1 MSVVFY
7 YASLLCLMWV
17 ILPVTHQQ
25 NMRGGQRRGGGRKK
39 QRQRPVVNTAGSIT
53 ENGNQLIRA
62 LTINYPLHIFDG
74 KHKDWRA
81 TAKYSEELVVSSE
94 AEKSWTEVSQAQ
106 DQEDIWLYENW
117 FYGMAGG
124 VIMESG
130 ALNGILFSNSFMF
143 EHFANW
149 TAIHVG
155 QCITFHLLH

>member
-1 MSVVFY
+1 MRGII
-7 YASLLCLMWV
+7 YALL
-17 ILPVTHQQ
+17 ILVTFLPLTRQQ
-25 NMRGGQRRGGGRKK
+25 NMRGGGQRRARKK
-39 QRQRPVVNTAGSIT
+39 MRQRPVVNTAGSISGI
-53 ENGNQLIRA
+53 GNQLIRA

-74 KHKDWRA
+74 KHEDWRSA
-81 TAKYSEELVVSSE
+81 AKYSTELVESSE
-94 AEKSWTEVSQAQ
+94 ADKLWTEVSQAQ

-143 EHFANW
+143 ENFANW

-155 QCITFHLLH
+155 KFVFLA

>member
-1 MSVVFY
+1 MI
-7 YASLLCLMWV
+7 AISLLLLTFLALQLAN
-17 ILPVTHQQ
+17 LPQGVQSQ
-25 NMRGGQRRGGGRKK
+25 NMRGGQRRNRKK
-39 QRQRPVVNTAGSIT
+39 QQRQRPLVNTAGSLASD
-53 ENGNQLIRA
+53 GNQLMRA

-74 KHKDWRA
+74 KHQDWRTA
-81 TAKYSEELVVSSE
+81 AKYSEELVASSE
-94 AEKSWTEVSQAQ
+94 AERSWTEVSQAQ

-143 EHFANW
+143 ESFANW

-155 QCITFHLLH
+155 E